1 MPEEQYLNAEQ
12 AARFLDTT
20 KAALYQLTCRRR
32 LPYFRPGGG
41 RIYFKLADLQ
51 EYIESARIPSAVGLL
66 PGSKNGKTKRMSF
79 EGYALPRVTT

>member
-1 MPEEQYLNAEQ
+1 MHQDEKFLNAEA

-32 LPYFRPGGG
+32 IRYYRPGGG

-51 EYIESARIPSAVGLL
+51 EYIERGRVPSQNEIEQQAVDHVA
-66 PGSKNGKTKRMSF
+66 K
-79 EGYALPRVTT
+79 